1 MKMFPENGDTS
12 ADRCRKFIGKYCHP
26 AQIGTGILFGSVGIG
41 LTAAGFLYSDGMN
54 FLFQSAPQIPQQ
66 IANGTDLASSIDYVR
81 DSYKESMGN
90 AIQAGWKQL
99 PFSYCVGHY
108 AGGKVR
114 DKFQSIFGRKRY
126 A

>member
-1 MKMFPENGDTS
+1 MKMFPENNETS
-12 ADRCRKFIGKYCHP
+12 ADKCRKFIGKYCHP
-26 AQIGTGILFGSVGIG
+26 VQVGAGILFGSVGIG

-54 FLFQSAPQIPQQ
+54 FLFQTTQQIPQQ
-66 IANGTDLASSIDYVR
+66 IANGTDLASSMDYVR

-90 AIQAGWKQL
+90 ALEAGWKQL

-114 DKFQSIFGRKRY
+114 DKISSIFGRKSH